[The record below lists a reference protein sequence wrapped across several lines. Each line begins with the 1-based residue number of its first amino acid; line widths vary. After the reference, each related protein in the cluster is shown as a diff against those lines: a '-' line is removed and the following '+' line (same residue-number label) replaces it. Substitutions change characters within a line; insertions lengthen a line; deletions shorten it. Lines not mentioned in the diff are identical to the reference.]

1 MSQKGIEVDPD
12 KVKAIQDMPVPKT
25 EKEVRGFLGKI
36 QYISRFI
43 SRLTAICEP
52 IFKLLRKGQKV
63 EWDEQCQKAF
73 DTSSSI

>member
-1 MSQKGIEVDPD
+1 
-12 KVKAIQDMPVPKT
+12 MPVPKT

-43 SRLTAICEP
+43 SRLTTICEP
-52 IFKLLRKGQKV
+52 IFKLLRKDQRV

-73 DTSSSI
+73 DMIKQYLMNPPVLQQGDH

>member
-1 MSQKGIEVDPD
+1 
-12 KVKAIQDMPVPKT
+12 MPVPKT

-43 SRLTAICEP
+43 SKLTTICEP

-63 EWDEQCQKAF
+63 EWDEQMLENV
-73 DTSSSI
+73 